1 MKLHSI
7 VGLAGAALTLGT
19 ISALAQSSPP
29 SYQADPSVYKVIFED
44 ANFRVIEAVR
54 KAGVKDKPHGHPL
67 PSAIYNV
74 TDCSSKLYTPDGKV
88 VERREKADTASAVPI
103 VASHQAE
110 NVGTTDCKQ
119 IFVEKK

>member
-1 MKLHSI
+1 MKCGV
-7 VGLAGAALTLGT
+7 VGLVGAATVLGT
-19 ISALAQSSPP
+19 MCAAAQSSPP
-29 SYQADPSVYKVIFED
+29 SYEADPSVYKVIYED

-54 KAGVKDKPHGHPL
+54 KGGVKDKPHSHPL
-67 PSAIYNV
+67 PSVIYNV

-88 VERREKADTASAVPI
+88 VANNVKAGTAAAAPI

-110 NVGTTDCKQ
+110 NVGTAECKQ